1 MVLDRESST
10 ALSRETPFPEHKRPG
25 ESQAPRLLARL
36 LRETTAG
43 RTYGSLADVVAD
55 LKTRL
60 ARLRIRWTNDDIAAA
75 LAMVKP
81 RIGR

>member
-1 MVLDRESST
+1 MVVDREIRT
-10 ALSRETPFPEHKRPG
+10 ALPRDNPFPETQKPG
-25 ESQAPRLLARL
+25 ERLLARL

-43 RTYGSLADVVAD
+43 RTYGSLADVVSD

-60 ARLRIRWTNDDIAAA
+60 GRLRIRWTNDDIAAA